1 MTAKKALVHRRRFLK
16 IYALKFCDIWQNFYS
31 YRLLNNETLRVES
44 REPLA
49 SFPFPPTQA
58 FLSSKWHAKMQACS
72 DCHATYTYVSWQRS
86 ERQNDRSQLILVLT
100 QANANDK
107 LCIRPFCTMFKHCC
121 KLTSALRY
129 HALFLAGSSYQQTM
143 SISLCSMELL
153 IHMNDECFPNTRDFI
168 FSYPKSFVSVT
179 QNLKTREQFRRVT
192 LWELLLFSRV
202 PCGYNSVTSVWH
214 LKQNIACMRDVLKT

>member
-1 MTAKKALVHRRRFLK
+1 MKIRRDGEGL
-16 IYALKFCDIWQNFYS
+16 
-31 YRLLNNETLRVES
+31 ES
-44 REPLA
+44 REPLTCT
-49 SFPFPPTQA
+49 SFPFPPTEA
-58 FLSSKWHAKMQACS
+58 FLSSKDTLTCRPVVIVTQHFVTEIRETKRSLSVDFSLNQ
-72 DCHATYTYVSWQRS
+72 S
-86 ERQNDRSQLILVLT
+86 ERQRQTLY
-100 QANANDK
+100 
-107 LCIRPFCTMFKHCC
+107 
-121 KLTSALRY
+121 SAFLHHVSTLLQVDIGLKISRIV
-129 HALFLAGSSYQQTM
+129 LAGASYQQTM